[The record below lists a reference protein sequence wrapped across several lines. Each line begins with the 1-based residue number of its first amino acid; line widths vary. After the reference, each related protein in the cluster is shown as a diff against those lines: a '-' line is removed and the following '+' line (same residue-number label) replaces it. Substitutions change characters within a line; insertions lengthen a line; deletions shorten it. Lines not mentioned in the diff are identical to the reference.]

1 MSECTNHRER
11 RAEPLR
17 AKPYRPVLH
26 LWVVV
31 SSLVFLLIV
40 VFGLTLTRA
49 ARAFEVENQAPYAP
63 GAPAPVDGA
72 ADVSLNPVLAWS
84 GGDPDGDL
92 VTYTVAFG
100 DATPPPVVTT
110 TAGTTYRPS
119 SLITGTHY
127 YWQVSASDGF
137 SETVGS
143 VWSFTT
149 TTTAPTVVYLP
160 LVLRNYPSAA
170 TPRLVVFEAFMR
182 DT

>member
-1 MSECTNHRER
+1 MSECTNHKER

-17 AKPYRPVLH
+17 TRPYRPALR
-26 LWVVV
+26 LWVVA

-40 VFGLTLTRA
+40 VFGLALSSA
-49 ARAFEVENQAPYAP
+49 ARAFEVENQAPYTP
-63 GAPAPVDGA
+63 GAPSPVDGA
-72 ADVSLNPVLAWS
+72 VDVSLNPVLSWS
-84 GGDPDGDL
+84 GGDPDADL

-100 DATPPPVVTT
+100 AGTPPPVVTT
-110 TAGTTYRPS
+110 ITGTAYAPT

-143 VWSFTT
+143 VWNFTT
-149 TTTAPTVVYLP
+149 TTAVPTVVYLP
-160 LVLRNYPSAA
+160 LVLRNYPSTV

>member
-1 MSECTNHRER
+1 MSECTNHKEC

-17 AKPYRPVLH
+17 TKPYRPALR
-26 LWVVV
+26 LWVVA

-63 GAPAPVDGA
+63 GAPSPADGA
-72 ADVSLNPVLAWS
+72 TDVSLNPVLTWS

-100 DATPPPVVTT
+100 AGTPPPVVTT
-110 TAGTTYRPS
+110 TTGTAYAPT

-137 SETVGS
+137 SQTVGS

-160 LVLRNYPSAA
+160 LVLRNYPSAVA
-170 TPRLVVFEAFMR
+170 LRLVIFEAFMR